1 MLMLFSRK
9 YIAGHV
15 LVAIIVSSCFFLS
28 YWQFSRLSERKELNT
43 RIEARMLQPQV
54 ELSSIILPTDS
65 PVVIKKNEYRRV
77 EVEGTYEESGQVLI
91 SGRTQ
96 EGEPG
101 YNVITPLVVVQATK
115 EQNKI
120 DQAVVYV
127 NRGWIPQPLGDAL
140 ANGSV
145 DGDDIAPPQGYE
157 MPRTVVGLVRKNESK
172 QILNTAKQV
181 QRQKAITT
189 RISTELL
196 LNISGATNKDRLYP
210 LWIQKQYE
218 KIDGKKVAADRNAS
232 VVYPATLPRPELT
245 ERNHFSY
252 ALQWVLFGFVA
263 MITWGVICKA
273 AVIRSRKVSTK

>member
-1 MLMLFSRK
+1 MLFSRK
-9 YIAGHV
+9 YIVGHFFV
-15 LVAIIVSSCFFLS
+15 VIIVTTCFFLS

-43 RIEARMLQPQV
+43 RIEARMLQPQA
-54 ELSSIILPTDS
+54 ELSSIVVPTDS
-65 PVVIKKNEYRRV
+65 SVVIKNNEYRRV
-77 EVEGTYEESGQVLI
+77 SVEGTYDESGQVLI

-96 EGEPG
+96 DGEPG
-101 YNVITPLVVVQATK
+101 YNVITPLVTDQ
-115 EQNKI
+115 EHNKI
-120 DQAVVYV
+120 DQYVVYI

-145 DGDDIAPPQGYE
+145 DGEDIAPPQGYE
-157 MPRTVVGLVRKNESK
+157 TSRTIVGLVRKNESK
-172 QILNTAKQV
+172 QFLNTAKQV
-181 QRQKAITT
+181 EKQKAITT

-196 LNISGATNKDRLYP
+196 LKISGARNKDVLYP

-218 KIDGKKVAADRNAS
+218 TIDGKKVETNDNAP
-232 VVYPATLPRPELT
+232 VDYPTTLARPELT

-273 AVIRSRKVSTK
+273 AVIRSRKVITK